1 MTIFA
6 YTYSYLFLSHGP
18 VIGHHPTILL
28 IVAHPYILIHVCR
41 RIQTLYTSEI
51 NVTGSLSRY
60 SFCFISPPSGPL
72 PLCSHVCTD
81 I

>member
-6 YTYSYLFLSHGP
+6 YTYFCLFLSHGP

-28 IVAHPYILIHVCR
+28 IVAHPYILIHGYR